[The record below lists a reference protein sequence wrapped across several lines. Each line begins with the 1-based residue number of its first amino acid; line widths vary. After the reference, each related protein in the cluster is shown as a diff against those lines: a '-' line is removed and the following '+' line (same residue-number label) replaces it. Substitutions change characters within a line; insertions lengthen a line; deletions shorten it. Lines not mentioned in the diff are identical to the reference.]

1 MKEKKIR
8 YTDISRFPGLR
19 VRLLYAT
26 NENFTGEVLYPQK
39 TPALLHPLAAE
50 KLKKAAILL
59 KKENPK
65 LCLLVYDVLRPHEV
79 QRRLFSYVKGTAE
92 EKYVAAPYPGSL
104 HNFGVAVDLTLAW
117 EESEKPL
124 DMGTPFDAFME
135 LSEPEK
141 EAWFLQ
147 QGRLSPAHVE
157 NRRLL
162 RRIMQKS
169 GFLQH
174 PAEWWHYN
182 AVPEEQARSTL
193 PLVERWED
201 CIY

>member
-1 MKEKKIR
+1 MKEKKIH

-50 KLKKAAILL
+50 KLKQAGALL
-59 KKENPK
+59 KKENSG
-65 LCLLVYDVLRPHEV
+65 LCLLVYDALRPREI

-92 EKYVAAPYPGSL
+92 EKYVAAPHPGSL

-117 EESEKPL
+117 EESGKPL
-124 DMGTPFDAFME
+124 DMGTPFDAFTE
-135 LSEPEK
+135 LSEPQK
-141 EAWFLQ
+141 EERFLQ
-147 QGRLSPAHVE
+147 QGRLLPMHLE

-162 RRIMQKS
+162 RRVMEES

-182 AVPEEQARSTL
+182 ALPEEKARATL
-193 PLVERWED
+193 PLVESWEA
-201 CIY
+201 CIF